1 MSRFLDGPAEG
12 VEIVA
17 RRAPMYLRVVQD
29 QVTLKWDVLDQPDD
43 TPSPSELVF
52 VYRRVEST
60 FGAVQACGRGN
71 GGGCREYQHAD
82 YRHVEVE
89 GEQFRDTGA
98 WRHWALSQPEARP
111 TADAFSS

>member
-1 MSRFLDGPAEG
+1 MSRFMDGPAEG

-17 RRAPMYLRVVQD
+17 QRAPMYLRVVQD
-29 QVTLKWDVLDQPDD
+29 QTTLRWDVLDQPDD

-52 VYRRVEST
+52 VYKRVEGT
-60 FGAVQACGRGN
+60 GGVVFACTRSSR
-71 GGGCREYQHAD
+71 GGGRYEGAD

-89 GEQFRDTGA
+89 GEQFRDTSA
-98 WRHWALSQPEARP
+98 WRDWALSQPEARP